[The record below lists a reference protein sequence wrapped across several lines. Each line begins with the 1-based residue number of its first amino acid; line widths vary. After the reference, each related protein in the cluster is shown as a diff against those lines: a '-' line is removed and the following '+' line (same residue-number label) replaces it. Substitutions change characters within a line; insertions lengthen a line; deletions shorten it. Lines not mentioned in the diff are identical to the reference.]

1 MANYWWHSLASTKAA
16 RLGAIRKARTAIG
29 VSGKGGPAQVPEY
42 LSRHTHRTAFSNERI
57 HYTMHKRWCSQCV
70 PMTRAANTCTEWMA
84 QSLCAAFC
92 CTCCQPGSSGYVT
105 KGCWHQA
112 ARARSSMRP
121 DWLCR
126 CQHATRRRW
135 RRRRHPEM
143 PDLEDVQDP
152 RRQSPQQRQA
162 YIQKKSG
169 RTMRLCSRVRRCLV
183 LPLALPSSNL
193 AVAKL
198 ICRLRLLPGRT
209 GSLKVHHVDLD
220 FFGSHA

>member
-1 MANYWWHSLASTKAA
+1 M
-16 RLGAIRKARTAIG
+16 
-29 VSGKGGPAQVPEY
+29 PEY
-42 LSRHTHRTAFSNERI
+42 LSRHTHRTAFSNERT

-70 PMTRAANTCTEWMA
+70 PMTGAANTCTEWMA

-112 ARARSSMRP
+112 ARTRSSMRP

-126 CQHATRRRW
+126 CQHATLRRW

-143 PDLEDVQDP
+143 PDLEDVQGP

-162 YIQKKSG
+162 YLQKKRPNNAAMFQSSAVP
-169 RTMRLCSRVRRCLV
+169 RF
-183 LPLALPSSNL
+183 ALSATIFKLGGSETDMSPSPTSW
-193 AVAKL
+193 KD
-198 ICRLRLLPGRT
+198 R
-209 GSLKVHHVDLD
+209 
-220 FFGSHA
+220 